1 MAGGYTERPQAKA
14 LKAYVQNGTLHV
26 GGLTAGKQWAV
37 YNLSG
42 ALVYQ
47 GIASGDEADVPLSVR
62 GVYIVKSGS
71 KTIKVVY

>member
-1 MAGGYTERPQAKA
+1 M
-14 LKAYVQNGTLHV
+14 HV
-26 GGLTAGKQWAV
+26 GGLTAGKQWSV
-37 YNLSG
+37 YNISG